1 MPKSKLYVS
10 LDSVI
15 WKNDKVQIHRE
26 DGPACE
32 YSDGSKLW
40 YLNGQRHRE
49 DGPAW
54 ENANG
59 TKLWFLNGLR
69 HRENGPA
76 CEYSDGSKLWYL
88 NDVHYTEKVYNDK
101 IKNLR

>member
-1 MPKSKLYVS
+1 MTKSKAYVK
-10 LDSVI
+10 LHSVI
-15 WKNDKVQIHRE
+15 WLNDK
-26 DGPACE
+26 
-32 YSDGSKLW
+32 
-40 YLNGQRHRE
+40 GQHHRE

-54 ENANG
+54 EYADG
-59 TKLWFLNGLR
+59 SKLWFLNGLR

-76 CEYSDGSKLWYL
+76 IEHANGLKHWYL